1 MTKSEV
7 KNLEKRVRG
16 LDPQSSST
24 DDARDAH
31 MDWLVSHWTDEER
44 WEAAM
49 CFKRLMADEG
59 DKEAEER
66 IRVLLVEAERR
77 GDEEVNRKIVSES

>member
-16 LDPQSSST
+16 LDQQSSST
-24 DDARDAH
+24 DDAGSAR
-31 MDWLVSHWTDEER
+31 MDWLVSHLTEEER
-44 WEAAM
+44 FEAVT
-49 CFKRLMADEG
+49 CIKRLETDEG

-77 GDEEVNRKIVSES
+77 GDEEAKPNGNQQD